1 MDPTIQL
8 ILGVVTILLGG
19 VVSGYVLYQLNTR
32 RDARQ
37 LRRQKLEAAYEAF
50 HGFAL
55 SLNVHWYPYMSVMSN
70 KIEYNDALDI
80 ENKQQK
86 DASKDLRTLEMLIAI
101 YFPTFQPH
109 LDELLQTR
117 GIADQIIREHK
128 ERYREIGPHD
138 AQKHLEGMRTV
149 VGLLASVEDKFRATV
164 RSEGKLLNKRIPGA
178 AGT

>member
-1 MDPTIQL
+1 MDPAIQL
-8 ILGVVTILLGG
+8 ILGVVTILLSG
-19 VVSGYVLYQLNTR
+19 VVSGYVTYQLNTR

-50 HGFAL
+50 HGFARSL
-55 SLNVHWYPYMSVMSN
+55 SVHWFPYISVMSN

-80 ENKQQK
+80 TIKNQK
-86 DASKDLRTLEMLIAI
+86 DESKDLRTLEMLIAI
-101 YFPTFQPH
+101 YFPAFQRH

-117 GIADQIIREHK
+117 DFAMQIIREHK
-128 ERYREIGPHD
+128 VRYREIGPHD
-138 AQKHLEGMRTV
+138 AQEHLEGMRAAV
-149 VGLLASVEDKFRATV
+149 RLLTSVEEKFRATV